1 MGSWICSCQTVAAC
15 CRRGP
20 GQCGCAVTS
29 SVCPDPGQCGC
40 AVTSL
45 LQHGCGGAV
54 CWQQDVCLA
63 AIQLS
68 CVRDVSWRLLWRGE
82 GYHTIQPHD
91 SKDWTHQHCC
101 FHTTIHGLIE
111 LGIFKNKH
119 HHVRSADYCQGMA
132 DHYSL
137 SLAAEPETED
147 NIDQWAIQRQS
158 ESTHTGSFDL
168 FPCELS
174 L

>member
-1 MGSWICSCQTVAAC
+1 
-15 CRRGP
+15 
-20 GQCGCAVTS
+20 
-29 SVCPDPGQCGC
+29 
-40 AVTSL
+40 
-45 LQHGCGGAV
+45 
-54 CWQQDVCLA
+54 
-63 AIQLS
+63 
-68 CVRDVSWRLLWRGE
+68 
-82 GYHTIQPHD
+82 
-91 SKDWTHQHCC
+91 
-101 FHTTIHGLIE
+101 
-111 LGIFKNKH
+111 
-119 HHVRSADYCQGMA
+119 MA